1 MSMPKVILPVL
12 FRAMATMFC
21 VALALC
27 WQGCETFDSYTP
39 VYQIS
44 LHQFP
49 GKEIFDSRLARVV
62 NDPQTGIRRQIK
74 TISFLDSSRISSGK
88 VLDEQADG
96 KCGISLEL
104 DRFGVH
110 TLLHLS
116 GSMPGD
122 HFAIIIDGFYA
133 GTGTFPPHRINGENT
148 LELHPLWSRKEAWK
162 IVRQITKNYEH
173 YNHK

>member
-1 MSMPKVILPVL
+1 MSKFKVFLPVL
-12 FRAMATMFC
+12 SRVMVAVAC
-21 VALALC
+21 VALALFVA
-27 WQGCETFDSYTP
+27 GCEIFESYTP

-44 LHQFP
+44 LHQFS
-49 GKEIFDSRLARVV
+49 GKEIYDSRLARVV
-62 NDPQTGIRRQIK
+62 NDPQTGIRRQVK
-74 TISFLDSSRISSGK
+74 TIGFLDSSRIASGK
-88 VLDEQADG
+88 VLKEQEDG

-122 HFAIIIDGFYA
+122 QFAIVIDGFYV

-148 LELHPLWSRKEAWK
+148 LELPPLWSRKEAWK
-162 IVRQITKNYEH
+162 IVRQITKNYDH